1 MKAIILII
9 LFSTATILSAQEGTK
24 VLPLGTFHFKYP
36 NNDVQKTKEE
46 DQIDILDERYQKEIH
61 DLVDMISRF
70 EPTMVVI
77 EREPSK
83 QKMYDS
89 IYKSY
94 LNGKHELGRSEEQQ
108 IGFRLAEKMNLSKV
122 YCVDEAARYYGDI
135 GKVLNNTEHTGHQDF
150 MDFFYDNPDRNKL
163 KPDTTE
169 SILKTDGLIAYLKA
183 INSDKAL
190 KDGLGKG
197 YLTGIFKYET
207 DERPF
212 FGPDFVS
219 GWWFDRNLRI
229 FRNIQRI
236 GATPKDRIV
245 IIYGVGHMNLL
256 NFFFD
261 CSPEF
266 KIVKVDDYLD

>member
-1 MKAIILII
+1 M
-9 LFSTATILSAQEGTK
+9 
-24 VLPLGTFHFKYP
+24 LPLGTFHFKYP

-135 GKVLNNTEHTGHQDF
+135 GKVFNNTEHTGHQDF